1 MRARNELSRR
11 EWLATTTLAA
21 AGLAANPFADC
32 VAAQQPPDDGFRS
45 LFDGQTLK
53 GWKAAPR
60 LQIPRGEE
68 WDVLS
73 AEDLKPA
80 LVEMMNETEAGRR
93 RISHVGSWEVV
104 DGAIIG
110 GQEPAG
116 SGLGGYLLTEESF
129 GDFELEVDARPD
141 WPIDTGIMFRT
152 HDELGTAGFQL
163 LVDHRPRGMIGGIFG
178 NGIGS
183 FHARTFGVG
192 GEEGEGFKVLNFRE
206 APQEDHFE
214 FPDLLYGA
222 TFAVFRKA
230 WRPNDWN
237 RFRLRC
243 VGDLPLITTW
253 INDVKIIEMDVRTL
267 DTEGYDAELL
277 KRRIGNKGRIGF
289 EVHNNGLRM
298 GRNRWAKGAVSR
310 WRNIRI
316 KTL

>member
-1 MRARNELSRR
+1 MRARNEVSRR

-21 AGLAANPFADC
+21 AGLAPNPFAESA
-32 VAAQQPPDDGFRS
+32 AAQQPPSDGFRS

-53 GWKAAPR
+53 GWKAVPR
-60 LQIPRGEE
+60 LQIPGGEK
-68 WDVLS
+68 WDTLS
-73 AEDLKPA
+73 AEELKPA
-80 LVEMMNETEAGRR
+80 LVEMMNKTEAGRK
-93 RISHVGSWEVV
+93 RISHVGRWEVV

-129 GDFELEVDARPD
+129 VDFELEVDARPD
-141 WPIDTGIMFRT
+141 WPIDTGIMFRA
-152 HDELGTAGFQL
+152 HEELGTAGFQL

-192 GEEGEGFKVLNFRE
+192 GDEGDDFKVLNFRE
-206 APQEDHFE
+206 APREDHFD
-214 FPDLLYGA
+214 FPDLRYGA
-222 TFAVFRKA
+222 TFVVFGKA
-230 WRPNDWN
+230 WRTNDWN

-243 VGDLPLITTW
+243 VGDLPVITTW
-253 INDVKIIEMDVRTL
+253 INDVKIMEMDARTL

>member
-1 MRARNELSRR
+1 MRARNESSRR

-73 AEDLKPA
+73 AEELKPA
-80 LVEMMNETEAGRR
+80 LVGMMNKTEAGRK

-104 DGAIIG
+104 DGAILG
-110 GQEPAG
+110 GQQPAG

-192 GEEGEGFKVLNFRE
+192 GEEEEDFKVLNFRE